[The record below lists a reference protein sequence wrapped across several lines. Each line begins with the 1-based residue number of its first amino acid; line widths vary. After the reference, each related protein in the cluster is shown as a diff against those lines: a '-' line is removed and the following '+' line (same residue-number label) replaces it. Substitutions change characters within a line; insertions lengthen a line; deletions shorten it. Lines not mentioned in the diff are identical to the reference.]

1 MADVILKPTG
11 NFDLTVEAEV
21 VTPDNF
27 AGKSADEIGKLLV
40 WQGPAEYPLSD
51 FFSVEGNGGS
61 SAEDTTII
69 IDGDIPRVKRI
80 GQEMTAGKILVKGS
94 VGMHT
99 GSTMSGGEIVV
110 EGDSESWAG
119 MDMKGGSIHIKG
131 NAKDHIGCAYRGS
144 WKGMTGGRIT
154 VDGDAVS
161 QVGGGLAGGEIIIGG
176 SVKHF
181 SGIRINGGL
190 LVIKGNAFR
199 TVGAEMTGGT
209 IVVGGCIERFTPGF
223 TMEGVESDL
232 KFGDIECPGEY
243 KKFTGDYAIPQ
254 KGKGV
259 MYVSCDNNE
268 CL

>member
-1 MADVILKPTG
+1 MADVILKPIG

-27 AGKSADEIGKLLV
+27 AGKSADDIGKLLV
-40 WQGPAEYPLSD
+40 WQGPEELPLAD

-69 IDGDIPRVKRI
+69 IDGEIPRVKRI
-80 GQEMTAGKILVKGS
+80 GQEMTGGKVLIKGS
-94 VGMHT
+94 AGMHV
-99 GSTMSGGEIVV
+99 GSGMLGGEIIV
-110 EGDSESWAG
+110 EGDAESWAG
-119 MDMKGGSIHIKG
+119 MEMKGGSIHIKG
-131 NAKDHIGCAYRGS
+131 DTKDHVGCAYRGS
-144 WKGMTGGRIT
+144 WKGMSGGRIT
-154 VDGDAVS
+154 IDGNAVS
-161 QVGGGLAGGEIIIGG
+161 QVGGGLVGGEIIIGG

-181 SGIRINGGL
+181 CGIRISGGL
-190 LVIKGNAFR
+190 IVVKGNAVR

-223 TMEGVESDL
+223 EMVDVESDL
-232 KFGDIECPGEY
+232 KFNDIECPGEY

-254 KGKGV
+254 KGKGTL
-259 MYVSCDNNE
+259 YVSCNNNE